1 MAPPALHILL
11 LLALFALALGT
22 GASPEENLHGQN
34 VTTVFDMFGVDGFD
48 ISSHAPLVLGPDGL
62 DNSSYIPRANASSP
76 HDTEDSHSTNNTNND
91 NSNGDGNEE
100 DPYTDPRS
108 ALQHPRIKRRLTA
121 SPLFPDL
128 HLGER
133 IVAFY
138 HWLRGW
144 VRRVVELL
152 LLPVERAY
160 AWGGW
165 YAAFV
170 VSLLLVLP
178 VLIVQE

>member
-1 MAPPALHILL
+1 MALTSPRTLHWSLVPTVSTTPRTSRARTPPRLTVRSHSHHLQAETHLH
-11 LLALFALALGT
+11 
-22 GASPEENLHGQN
+22 P
-34 VTTVFDMFGVDGFD
+34 
-48 ISSHAPLVLGPDGL
+48 
-62 DNSSYIPRANASSP
+62 
-76 HDTEDSHSTNNTNND
+76 DTEDSHSTNNTNND

-170 VSLLLVLP
+170 ISLLLVLP